1 MKIKMLPLLLCVC
14 MLLSTAALAAPGD
27 AQLFA
32 ETADGQ
38 AITAWQGGALVLTPK
53 GLVKVSPQGETTQLF
68 PAPQELGGG
77 YEALLYGDGQTLYAL
92 STSTG
97 ALYTWDLETG
107 ALSPLCQLDWDGL
120 GLVMDGYTFP
130 AEVGSLYVGDGI
142 ATVLLVS
149 DDYLTASLQRF
160 DLGSGARTATGVEK
174 LVSVAPYRQGKLL
187 ASAYDEAAPAGAKN
201 RLLIV
206 DPASGS
212 AEDAGPLPDDAVG
225 LCWDDASEYFYCL
238 TGSELH
244 RGRIGEATQCVGY
257 IPSNARYAGLTSA
270 DRQPKTVLM
279 EGGLVGSLD
288 YGVLTIRNADPQYK
302 PDRTLRISGGS
313 ADDAY
318 RAFAREHPEIPVLF
332 EPARLN
338 SAEDVMRA
346 MVGGD
351 GADIYVLSVSSSLF
365 DPLIQKGY
373 LQDLTDNEAVRDLV
387 SRIYPALAEGV
398 MQDGKIFAVPSSM
411 YASCIGYSPYVLEQL
426 GLTPDD
432 LPKTFPEF
440 LDFVGR
446 WDDEFA
452 EEYPSFSLFT
462 DMLDME
468 EAKLTFFDRA
478 LSLYEATLRSRGE
491 QITFDTPLFRELL
504 SALERANL
512 PELSESIFSD
522 TQGVSRSYTVFD
534 SDAKPTALFNFFY
547 SAYIGD
553 YNLDEGYEPLLL
565 PLAEDTPALLNAYM
579 DVYVVNA
586 SSENADLAL
595 AYLETVTKNLGD
607 GLTRS
612 LIPDENEP
620 VESPN
625 MVENLREG
633 EDALN
638 DALERGDEES
648 AAVLREQLAS
658 LESYRYAIS
667 PDVIDMYRGIA
678 DRLTLSR
685 ASAVTSDYAVDL
697 LKRYLTGQLDM
708 DGFIRQL
715 EQKLR
720 MSQMEQIG

>member
-1 MKIKMLPLLLCVC
+1 MKIKLCSLLLCLLV
-14 MLLSTAALAAPGD
+14 LLSSAALAAPGD
-27 AQLFA
+27 AQLFSEA
-32 ETADGQ
+32 ADGL
-38 AITAWQGGALVLTPK
+38 AITAWQGGALVLTSD
-53 GLVKVSPQGETTQLF
+53 GLVRVSPQGETTRLF

-97 ALYTWDLETG
+97 ALYTWDLGSGELT
-107 ALSPLCQLDWDGL
+107 LQCQLNWDGL
-120 GLVMDGYTFP
+120 SLVMDGYTFP
-130 AEVGSLYVGDGI
+130 AEVCSLYVGDGI
-142 ATVLLVS
+142 ATLLQVS

-160 DLGSGARTATGVEK
+160 DLSSGARTPAGVEK
-174 LVSVAPYRQGKLL
+174 LVGCAPYREGKLL
-187 ASAYDEAAPAGAKN
+187 GSAYDLAANTGAKN

-206 DPASGS
+206 DPISGS

-225 LCWDDASEYFYCL
+225 LCWDEESGFFYCL
-238 TGSELH
+238 VGSELH
-244 RGRIGEATQCVGY
+244 RGRVGEATECVAY
-257 IPSNARYAGLTSA
+257 IPSNARFVGLTSA
-270 DRQPKTVLM
+270 DRQPQTVLM
-279 EGGLVGSLD
+279 EGGLMGALD
-288 YGVLTIRNADPQYK
+288 YGVLTIRNVDPQYK
-302 PDRTLRISGGS
+302 PDRTLRISGGN

-318 RAFAREHPEIPVLF
+318 RAFAKEHPEIPVLF
-332 EPARLN
+332 EPSRLT

-351 GADIYVLSVSSSLF
+351 GADIYVLPVSSPLF
-365 DPLIQKGY
+365 KPLMQKEY
-373 LQDLTDNEAVRDLV
+373 LLDLSDDEAVRALV
-387 SRIYPALAEGV
+387 NRMYPALAEGL
-398 MQDGKIFAVPSSM
+398 MQDGKIYAVPASM
-411 YASCIGYSPYVLEQL
+411 YASTLGYSPYVLEQL
-426 GLTPDD
+426 GLTEED

-440 LDFVGR
+440 LEFVGR

-452 EEYPSFSLFT
+452 GDYPAFSLFT

-468 EAKLTFFDRA
+468 NAKLTFFDRA

-504 SALERANL
+504 SALESANL

-522 TQGVSRSYTVFD
+522 TVGVSRAYTIFD
-534 SDAKPTALFNFFY
+534 SEAKPTALFDFFY
-547 SAYIGD
+547 SASIND
-553 YNLDEGYEPLLL
+553 YNLDEGYKPLLL
-565 PLAEDTPALLNAYM
+565 PRAGDTPALMVAYM

-586 SSENADLAL
+586 TSKNADLAR

-612 LIPDENEP
+612 LLPEENEP

-633 EDALN
+633 EAALKDAE
-638 DALERGDEES
+638 ARGDEES
-648 AAVLREQLAS
+648 AAILREQVAS

-667 PDVIDMYRGIA
+667 PELIEMYRGIA
-678 DRLTLSR
+678 DKLTLSQ
-685 ASAVTSDYAVDL
+685 ASAIASDYASDL

-708 DGFIRQL
+708 EGFIRQL